1 VNKERLKSEWAGFI
15 ATLSPQEIAA
25 LEAANIDVG
34 DYFSENLPEPHRR
47 IYDASYADRMAVK
60 QEAQEENTSFSSL
73 VSIIARVIDALD
85 CTNNREVLLHNDCIR
100 MALGYRN
107 YKSMADVAK
116 KYGVDKATI
125 SWRVK
130 QIQHRLKL
138 PPSCYMRSDSD
149 CENIKQGVIKSNQ
162 KKNERKTSRHR
173 RKA

>member
-1 VNKERLKSEWAGFI
+1 MNRERISSEWRSFVAG
-15 ATLSPQEIAA
+15 LSAQEKAA
-25 LEAANIDVG
+25 LEAANINVG
-34 DYFSENLPEPHRR
+34 DYFDENLPEPHRR
-47 IYDASYADRMAVK
+47 IYDASYADRMAAK
-60 QEAQEENTSFSSL
+60 QETQEENSSFSSL

-85 CTNNREVLLHNDCIR
+85 CTNSREVLMHNDCIR

-107 YKSMADVAK
+107 YRTMADVAK

-130 QIQHRLKL
+130 QIQKRLNL

-173 RKA
+173 

>member
-1 VNKERLKSEWAGFI
+1 MNRERISSEWRSFVAG
-15 ATLSPQEIAA
+15 LSAQEKAA
-25 LEAANIDVG
+25 LEAANINVG
-34 DYFSENLPEPHRR
+34 DYFDENLPEPHRR
-47 IYDASYADRMAVK
+47 IYDASYADRMAAK
-60 QEAQEENTSFSSL
+60 QETQEENSSFSSL

-85 CTNNREVLLHNDCIR
+85 CTNSREVLMHNDCIR

-107 YKSMADVAK
+107 YRTMADVAK

-130 QIQHRLKL
+130 QIQKRLNL

-149 CENIKQGVIKSNQ
+149 CENIKQGVIKSNL

-173 RKA
+173 